1 MPRIPITHLMVAS
14 VLTLA
19 VTASHAALGDKPT
32 PLTGTVNTPAAQA
45 TARRLS
51 ANAPVAASLYTIQ
64 ETRLESSTVVRE
76 YTTPAGVV
84 FAITWQ
90 GPVLPNLQALLGNYF
105 PTFEQ
110 ETTRAQQAGHQR
122 TRVLMQTPSLVV
134 QSTGRMG
141 RFKGH
146 AYAPDLVPQGVD
158 LQGLL
163 P

>member
-1 MPRIPITHLMVAS
+1 MLRTLTHLMIAS
-14 VLTLA
+14 TLVLASTG
-19 VTASHAALGDKPT
+19 SHAALGEKPSA
-32 PLTGTVNTPAAQA
+32 LAGTVNPPAAPA
-45 TARRLS
+45 MARRLS
-51 ANAPVAASLYTIQ
+51 ANASVAASQYTIQ
-64 ETRLESSTVVRE
+64 ETQLESSTVVRE

-90 GPVLPNLQALLGNYF
+90 GPVLPNLQTLLGNYF

-110 ETTRAQQAGHQR
+110 ETTRAQQTGHQR
-122 TRVLMQTPSLVV
+122 TRVLMQTPGLVV

-158 LQGLL
+158 VQGLL

>member
-1 MPRIPITHLMVAS
+1 MLRTLTHLMIAS
-14 VLTLA
+14 ALVLA
-19 VTASHAALGDKPT
+19 STAGHAALGEKPST
-32 PLTGTVNTPAAQA
+32 LAGTANHPAAPA
-45 TARRLS
+45 MARRLS
-51 ANAPVAASLYTIQ
+51 ANASVAASLYTIQ
-64 ETRLESSTVVRE
+64 ETQLESSTVVRE

-90 GPVLPNLQALLGNYF
+90 GPVLPNLQTLLGNYF

-110 ETTRAQQAGHQR
+110 ETTRAQQTGHQR
-122 TRVLMQTPSLVV
+122 TRVLMQTPGLVV

-158 LQGLL
+158 VQGLL